1 MRHSRVPWLTWC
13 VFGIEA
19 NMVIAMRLAKI
30 ARGGAAADAEA
41 SRMVTEKIL
50 AGISAQHQ
58 VVKSFMSGRGR
69 HAQSKATQL
78 YRRRVRANLRRLAKG
93 K

>member
-1 MRHSRVPWLTWC
+1 
-13 VFGIEA
+13 
-19 NMVIAMRLAKI
+19 MVIAMRLAKI

-50 AGISAQHQ
+50 AGMGAQHQ
-58 VVKSFMSGRGR
+58 VVKSIMSGSAH

-78 YRRRVRANLRRLAKG
+78 YRRRVRANLKRLAKG